1 MGIADYSPLKLGL
14 RSGAFAT
21 RRGKVIH
28 SGFGDIEPMLSQVR
42 RGCSHCRDEW
52 RLGMDEICAHPAII
66 DCDNQPALDSIG
78 IRGIERAANSFTNL
92 RYDALERYVISRD

>member
-1 MGIADYSPLKLGL
+1 
-14 RSGAFAT
+14 
-21 RRGKVIH
+21 
-28 SGFGDIEPMLSQVR
+28 
-42 RGCSHCRDEW
+42 
-52 RLGMDEICAHPAII
+52 MDETCAHPAII